1 MKRTLLD
8 KTTDK
13 LVNAFLKNKI
23 IAPLPLRFTK
33 KLTEAQKVRKMCESK
48 IKEPIIGF
56 KAAGT
61 GIPVIKKL
69 KEKEP
74 FYASI
79 YKRNFLKSGKRVKIN
94 KSTLGIEL
102 EVCYLVKK
110 SFFSSKG
117 SITMKNVS
125 KYISHMAPCIEIVG
139 YRQRKKGI
147 TSFGDLCS
155 DFGANVKFLIG
166 TKKKY
171 KKINIGNLK
180 TNITNKKINQSVN
193 GNTSTVYINPLNSL
207 RFVLNKLKKDKINLN
222 KNFYVFTGSTVGVV
236 PILGKGLYTGKIDKL
251 GSVKAIIT

>member
-1 MKRTLLD
+1 MKSLLD
-8 KTTDK
+8 KTTDR
-13 LVNAFLKNKI
+13 LVNAFLNDKI
-23 IAPLPLRFTK
+23 ITALPPRYTK
-33 KLTEAQKVRKMCESK
+33 KLSEAQKVRKMCESK
-48 IKEPIIGF
+48 IKETIIGF

-61 GIPVIKKL
+61 AIPVIKKL

-79 YKRNFLKSGKRVKIN
+79 YKRNFLKSGKKVKIN

-102 EVCYLVKK
+102 EVCYMIKK
-110 SFFSSKG
+110 SFFSARH
-117 SITMKNVS
+117 SITMMNIS
-125 KYISHMAPCIEIVG
+125 KYISHMAPCIEVVG

-147 TSFGDLCS
+147 NSFGDLCS

-180 TNITNKKINQSVN
+180 TNITNKKIKQSVN
-193 GNTSTVYINPLNSL
+193 GNTNTVYINPINSL

-236 PILGKGLYTGKIDKL
+236 PILAKGLYVGKVDKL
-251 GSVKAIIT
+251 GSVKAIIN

>member
-1 MKRTLLD
+1 MKTLID
-8 KTTDK
+8 KTSDK
-13 LVNAFLKNKI
+13 LVNAFIRNKI
-23 IAPLPLRFTK
+23 IAPLPLKFTK
-33 KLTEAQKVRKMCESK
+33 KLKDAEKFRKLCESK
-48 IKEPIIGF
+48 VKDPIIGF

-61 GIPVIKKL
+61 GFPLMKKF

-79 YKRNFLKSGKRVKIN
+79 FKRNFDKSGKKVKIN

-110 SFFSSKG
+110 EFFKSK
-117 SITMKNVS
+117 STITMKNIS
-125 KYISHMAPCIEIVG
+125 KYISHMAPCIEVVG
-139 YRQRKKGI
+139 YRQRKKGL

-166 TKKKY
+166 KKIKY

-180 TNITNKKINQSVN
+180 TNIQNKKIKQSVD
-193 GNTSTVYINPLNSL
+193 GNTNTVYVNPLNSL
-207 RFVLNKLKKDKINLN
+207 RFVLKKLKKDKINLD

-236 PILGKGLYTGKIDKL
+236 PILGKGLYVGKVDKL
-251 GSVKAIIT
+251 GSVKALIN

>member
-1 MKRTLLD
+1 MKKTLLE
-8 KTTDK
+8 KTADK
-13 LVNAFLKNKI
+13 LVNAFINNKI
-23 IAPLPLRFTK
+23 IAPLPLKYTK
-33 KLTEAQKVRKMCESK
+33 KLSEAEKLRRLCESK
-48 IKEPIIGF
+48 IKDPIIGF

-79 YKRNFLKSGKRVKIN
+79 FKKNFIKSGEKVKIN

-110 SFFSSKG
+110 NFFFSKEVV
-117 SITMKNVS
+117 TMKNIS
-125 KYISHMAPCIEIVG
+125 KYISHVAPCIEIIG

-166 TKKKY
+166 QKRKY

-180 TNITNKKINQSVN
+180 TNISNKKIKQSVN
-193 GNTSTVYINPLNSL
+193 GNTNTVYINPLNSL

-222 KNFYVFTGSTVGVV
+222 KDFFIFTGSSVGVV
-236 PILGKGLYTGKIDKL
+236 PILGKGLYIGKIDKL
-251 GSVKAIIT
+251 GSVKAIIA

>member
-1 MKRTLLD
+1 MKKTLLD
-8 KTTDK
+8 KTTDR

-23 IAPLPLRFTK
+23 IAPLPSKYTK
-33 KLTEAQKVRKMCESK
+33 KLSEAQKVRKMCESK

-61 GIPVIKKL
+61 GIPVMKKL

-102 EVCYLVKK
+102 EVCYLIKQ
-110 SFFSSKG
+110 SFFLSKR
-117 SITMKNVS
+117 SIDMKNVS
-125 KYISHMAPCIEIVG
+125 KYISHIAPCIEVVG

-147 TSFGDLCS
+147 KSFGDLCS

-166 TKKKY
+166 QKKKY
-171 KKINIGNLK
+171 KKINIKNLK
-180 TNITNKKINQSVN
+180 TNIANKKIKQNVN
-193 GNTSTVYINPLNSL
+193 GNTNTVYINPLNSL
-207 RFVLNKLKKDKINLN
+207 RFVLNKLKKDKVNLN
-222 KNFYVFTGSTVGVV
+222 KDFYVFTGSTVGVV
-236 PILGKGLYTGKIDKL
+236 PILGKGLYIGQIDKL
-251 GSVKAIIT
+251 GSVKAIIS